1 MVILSETS
9 QCGGNMAPNL
19 SSHCKRCFL
28 NQVYRRSILSS
39 HPLSSESLNRKRYS
53 FSCTPTNHFKS
64 SCLKNLKSWKYLV
77 TKITVTT
84 ITVFYKKTTQNLNLS
99 KLQVHDKELASLLIH
114 PNLDWFSKKVDRMAH
129 FLNYLKLDFLFLTEH
144 RLSETNPHITNLKGY
159 KLFWQVNKLWK
170 CQ

>member
-84 ITVFYKKTTQNLNLS
+84 IKVFNKKTTQNLNLS
-99 KLQVHDKELASLLIH
+99 KLPSTWQRTSFSSNSPQYRLVLKKSWQNGSLLKLLKARLFI
-114 PNLDWFSKKVDRMAH
+114 SDR
-129 FLNYLKLDFLFLTEH
+129 T
-144 RLSETNPHITNLKGY
+144 
-159 KLFWQVNKLWK
+159 
-170 CQ
+170 

>member
-64 SCLKNLKSWKYLV
+64 SCLKNLKSWKYLD
-77 TKITVTT
+77 KNYCHNNNW
-84 ITVFYKKTTQNLNLS
+84 FLQNNTQNLNLS
-99 KLQVHDKELASLLIH
+99 KLQVHVQELASLLIH

-129 FLNYLKLDFLFLTEH
+129 FLNYLKLDFLSLIEH
-144 RLSETNPHITNLKGY
+144 RLSETNPYIITNIKGY
-159 KLFWQVNKLWK
+159 KLFWKVNKLWK